1 MSFPDLAREVAF
13 TDEPKSGLSEG
24 DVVAFTV
31 PDDGRPYAAFRED
44 DPEGRVDGV
53 YLFRAHDALSPSD
66 ATVRALQHDHP
77 ETHLEVQR
85 HDEFWG
91 FRSVYAQ
98 GRLLQATR
106 KGACRLRFHGEN
118 FGTWEEWTLDARSE
132 PLRTPWTRRHV
143 ILRHRRLDKLELRV
157 VLVRVGVARHVAALP
172 SPATVC
178 GVDDAGERDASSIRD
193 VDPRSRGDPLALPGS
208 DDDGIDERPTPRGA
222 MFRHTGDGLFHP
234 SSVSASASASAMSA
248 SSRRGLGGPPP
259 SARSPPPGARSR
271 ARFGAASRVGQTD
284 AAREHTS
291 VLQSMSGVVAKE
303 FVVALQREVSA
314 RASVERE
321 VLELHAASEDLRAWT
336 LQELER
342 LRGYARTQVDELT
355 QELVH
360 NRTKVTMAELLLE
373 DANVSKEQAAAL
385 ARRAH
390 RDAEHR
396 AKVAAR
402 IMLRSAFATTRRWA
416 FAEWC
421 AHVQQSRH
429 ARASDERRANLLKR
443 ALGRARGREGAS
455 PRERSTRLALV
466 GRRVRGDETVGAR
479 ARGAVASD
487 ASPRG
492 VRGVARLRRRTLLRR
507 VRVRVRVRPGPAA
520 RLAGSSRRLGW
531 RRRLLGEGDDTR

>member
-248 SSRRGLGGPPP
+248 SAISASSRRGLGGPPP

-291 VLQSMSGVVAKE
+291 VLHSMSGVVAKE

-429 ARASDERRANLLKR
+429 ARVSDERRANLLKR
-443 ALGRARGREGAS
+443 AL
-455 PRERSTRLALV
+455 
-466 GRRVRGDETVGAR
+466 AR
-479 ARGAVASD
+479 ARGNLAARALD
-487 ASPRG
+487 AWRSWVDECAATKRLAH
-492 VRGVARLRRRTLLRR
+492 ARAARWRRMRRRAGFVAWRDYAVER
-507 VRVRVRVRPGPAA
+507 FYGGPGPGPGPGPAA